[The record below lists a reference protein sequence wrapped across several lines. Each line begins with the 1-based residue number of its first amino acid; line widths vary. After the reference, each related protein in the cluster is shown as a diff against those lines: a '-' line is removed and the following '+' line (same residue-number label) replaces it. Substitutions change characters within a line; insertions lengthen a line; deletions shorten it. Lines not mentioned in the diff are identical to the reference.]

1 MTAAE
6 KDMRYLQDLENAAA
20 LLEASGRYRILR
32 RLEPRFFYDA
42 PDGSPAHRGV
52 FLDVETTGL
61 DPAADEIVE
70 LAMVPF
76 DFASDGRVFA
86 VHESFDRLRDPG
98 RSVPREVT
106 ALTGITDAMVTG
118 ASIDPTE
125 VECFVADVELVVAHN
140 AGFDR
145 RFAERFCGAFRH
157 LPWACSWRGI
167 PWADEGF
174 EGARLGQLAAGFG
187 FFHHG
192 HRAAD
197 DCRAGIDLLAR
208 KLPVSGR
215 RALDVL
221 LESSRAARWR
231 IRAVGAPYA
240 LRETLKRRGYRW
252 DRGEDGRPRAWFV
265 DVAGDALET
274 EREFLRREIY
284 RRDDLDIEA
293 RRIDAYDRY
302 SDRD

>member
-1 MTAAE
+1 MEA
-6 KDMRYLQDLENAAA
+6 AAA

-32 RLEPRFFYDA
+32 RLEPRSLYDE
-42 PDGSPAHRGV
+42 PDGSTAHRGI

-61 DPAADEIVE
+61 DPTVDEILE

-76 DFASDGRVFA
+76 DFAADGRVFA

-98 RSVPREVT
+98 RPVPREVT
-106 ALTGITDAMVTG
+106 ALTGITDAMLTG
-118 ASIDPTE
+118 ASIDPVE
-125 VECFVADVELVVAHN
+125 VESFVADAELVVAHN

-157 LPWACSWRGI
+157 LPWACSWREI

-174 EGARLGQLAAGFG
+174 DGVRLGQLAAGFG
-187 FFHHG
+187 FFHNG

-221 LESSRAARWR
+221 IESSRTPRWR

-240 LRETLKRRGYRW
+240 FRETLKRRGYRW
-252 DRGEDGRPRAWFV
+252 DAGGDGGIKAWFI
-265 DVAGDALET
+265 DVREDAIGD
-274 EREFLRREIY
+274 ERSFLMREIY
-284 RRDDLDIEA
+284 RRDVDIDA

>member
-1 MTAAE
+1 M
-6 KDMRYLQDLENAAA
+6 ENAAT

-32 RLEPRFFYDA
+32 RLEPRSLYDA
-42 PDGSPAHRGV
+42 PDGSAVHRGV

-76 DFASDGRVFA
+76 DFAPDGRVFA
-86 VHESFDRLRDPG
+86 VHEPFDRLRDPG
-98 RSVPREVT
+98 RPVPREVT
-106 ALTGITDAMVTG
+106 AVTGITDAMVAG
-118 ASIDPTE
+118 ASIDPGE
-125 VECFVADVELVVAHN
+125 VESFVADAELVVAHH

-174 EGARLGQLAAGFG
+174 DGVKLERLAAGFG

-208 KLPVSGR
+208 RLPVSSR

-221 LESSRAARWR
+221 LESSRAPRWR
-231 IRAVGAPYA
+231 IRAVGAPFELRQA
-240 LRETLKRRGYRW
+240 LKDRGYRW
-252 DRGEDGRPRAWFV
+252 DPGENGRPRAWFV
-265 DVAGDALET
+265 DVPDGAIDE
-274 EREFLRREIY
+274 ERHFLRREIY
-284 RRDDLDIEA
+284 RRDVDIDA
-293 RRIDAYDRY
+293 RRIDAFDRY
-302 SDRD
+302 SDRC

>member
-1 MTAAE
+1 MEATDE
-6 KDMRYLQDLENAAA
+6 MEGAAA

-32 RLEPRFFYDA
+32 RLEPRSLYDVS
-42 PDGSPAHRGV
+42 DGSTAHRGI

-61 DPAADEIVE
+61 DPTVDEIIE

-76 DFASDGRVFA
+76 DFAADGRVFA

-98 RSVPREVT
+98 RPVPREVT
-106 ALTGITDAMVTG
+106 ALTGITDAMLTG
-118 ASIDPTE
+118 ASIDPVE
-125 VECFVADVELVVAHN
+125 VESFVADAELVVAHH

-157 LPWACSWRGI
+157 LPWACSWREI
-167 PWADEGF
+167 PWAHEGF
-174 EGARLGQLAAGFG
+174 DGARLGQLAAGFG
-187 FFHHG
+187 CFHHG

-208 KLPVSGR
+208 TLPVSGR
-215 RALDVL
+215 RALDVVL
-221 LESSRAARWR
+221 RSSRTPGWR
-231 IRAVGAPYA
+231 IRATGAPYA

-252 DRGEDGRPRAWFV
+252 DAGGDGRPRAWFV
-265 DVAGDALET
+265 DVTRDAIEA
-274 EREFLRREIY
+274 EHEFLRREIY
-284 RRDDLDIEA
+284 RRADLEIEA

-302 SDRD
+302 SDRG

>member
-1 MTAAE
+1 MKATDE
-6 KDMRYLQDLENAAA
+6 MEGAAA

-32 RLEPRFFYDA
+32 RLEPRSLYDA
-42 PDGSPAHRGV
+42 PDGSTAHRGI

-61 DPAADEIVE
+61 NPETDEILEV
-70 LAMVPF
+70 AMVPF
-76 DFASDGRVFA
+76 DFADDGRVFA

-98 RSVPREVT
+98 RPVPREVT
-106 ALTGITDAMVTG
+106 ALTGIDDAMLAG
-118 ASIDPTE
+118 ASIDPAE
-125 VECFVADVELVVAHN
+125 VEAFLAGAELVVAHH
-140 AGFDR
+140 ADFDR

-157 LPWACSWRGI
+157 LAWACSWREI
-167 PWADEGF
+167 AWADEGF
-174 EGARLGQLAAGFG
+174 DGARLGQLAAGFG

-221 LESSRAARWR
+221 LESSRAPRWR

-252 DRGEDGRPRAWFV
+252 DPGEDGRPRAWFV
-265 DVAGDALET
+265 DVAGDALDA
-274 EREFLRREIY
+274 EREFVRREIY
-284 RRDDLDIEA
+284 RRGDLDIEA

-302 SDRD
+302 SDRS

>member
-1 MTAAE
+1 MKATDE
-6 KDMRYLQDLENAAA
+6 MEGAAA

-32 RLEPRFFYDA
+32 RLEPRSLYDA
-42 PDGSPAHRGV
+42 PDGSTAHRGI

-61 DPAADEIVE
+61 NPETDEILE

-76 DFASDGRVFA
+76 DFADDGRVFA

-98 RSVPREVT
+98 RPVPREVT
-106 ALTGITDAMVTG
+106 ALTGITDAMLTG
-118 ASIDPTE
+118 TSIDPVE
-125 VECFVADVELVVAHN
+125 VESFVADAELVVAHH

-157 LPWACSWRGI
+157 LPWACSWREI

-174 EGARLGQLAAGFG
+174 DGARLGLLAAGFG

-221 LESSRAARWR
+221 LGSCRAPLWR
-231 IRAVGAPYA
+231 IRAAGAPYA

-252 DRGEDGRPRAWFV
+252 DPGEDGRPRAWYV
-265 DVAGDALET
+265 DVSGDRLET

-284 RRDDLDIEA
+284 RRDDLEIGA

-302 SDRD
+302 SDRC